1 MSTVYDAAALIAA
14 ESNNRRI
21 WAEHRAR
28 LELGIEPIT
37 TAPVVAQVS
46 RSPREVQLRRF
57 LRGCRL
63 VALTPDDAHRIGI
76 LLAATGTSDVIDAH
90 VALVASDE
98 RADIWTSDPEDL
110 RSLARHTDH
119 PAGIQQV

>member
-1 MSTVYDAAALIAA
+1 MNAVYDAGALIAA

-28 LELGIEPIT
+28 FELGIEPVT

-46 RSPREVQLRRF
+46 RSPHQVQLRRF
-57 LRGCRL
+57 LRGCRV
-63 VALTPDDAHRIGI
+63 VALFPEDAHRIGT
-76 LLAATGTSDVIDAH
+76 LLAATRTSDVVDAH

-110 RSLARHTDH
+110 CSLAQHTDH
-119 PAGIQQV
+119 PGRIQQV

>member
-37 TAPVVAQVS
+37 TAQVVAQVS

-63 VALTPDDAHRIGI
+63 VALTPDDAHQIGI